1 MTTATTARLDVWPD
15 RFLWASWTYAGSMTH
30 RYAANVIIAGQ
41 NQTLVLEAQG
51 QPPVHCSAAVCAV
64 GAARRID
71 ATDTPFLSLN
81 LDPDTPGALQ
91 LRRTVRDR
99 SVLPLRDDAA
109 ALFGDRISDFLDGK
123 LEPAQSRRMGDDI
136 VRALTEYQDVPPA
149 LDARVASVA
158 QRLREEVPTQIDVP
172 TLADAV
178 DLSPDR
184 LMHLFR
190 DELGL
195 SMGNFLLWQKMR
207 RALTMILQDESLTRI
222 AQSCGFSDSSHLTR
236 TFQGFYAVRPSDLRD
251 SSYVQARLADE
262 S

>member
-1 MTTATTARLDVWPD
+1 MKNAPSARLDVWSD

-30 RYAANVIIAGQ
+30 RYAANIVIAGQ

-91 LRRTVRDR
+91 LRRTVHDR
-99 SVLPLRDDAA
+99 SVLPLRIDTC
-109 ALFGDRISDFLDGK
+109 ALFGDRIADFLDGM
-123 LEPAQSRRMGDDI
+123 LDLPASRRLGDDI
-136 VRALTEYQDVPPA
+136 IRVVTEHHHGPPA
-149 LDARVASVA
+149 LDTRVASVA
-158 QRLREEVPTQIDVP
+158 QRLREEMPAQIDVP
-172 TLADAV
+172 TLAANV
-178 DLSPDR
+178 ELSPNR

-207 RALTMILQDESLTRI
+207 RALTMILRDESLTRI

-236 TFQGFYAVRPSDLRD
+236 TFQGFYAVRPSDLRN
-251 SSYVQARLADE
+251 SSYVQARLADD